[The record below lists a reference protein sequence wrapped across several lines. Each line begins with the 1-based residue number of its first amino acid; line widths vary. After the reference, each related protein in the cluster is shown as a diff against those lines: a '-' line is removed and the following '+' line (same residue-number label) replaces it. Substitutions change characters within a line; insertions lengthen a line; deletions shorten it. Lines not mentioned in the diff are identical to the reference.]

1 MTFTILASD
10 PTRGLLAAATASRSL
25 AVGAG
30 VPALR
35 VGVGAAASQAYTN
48 RSLRGLLLDAV
59 ASGASPATAIA
70 RIPDW
75 DSGAAWRQ
83 AAVVTA
89 DGAVSAHTGDACTAW
104 AGSETG
110 EGFVVLG
117 NLLPGRGVLAAMVAA
132 FEGAPDDDGVASER
146 ALAGF
151 SRRVLAALAAG
162 DAAGGDLRGRQSA
175 ALLVGV
181 APTAVDPA
189 EVDLLPSDPT
199 TPLGVTA
206 AGDAPLAIDLR
217 ADDHARPIDELAR
230 LLDLAFDERRAAER

>member
-59 ASGASPATAIA
+59 ASGASPSTAIA

-89 DGAVSAHTGDACTAW
+89 DGGVSAHTGDACTAW
-104 AGSETG
+104 AGSKAG
-110 EGFVVLG
+110 DGFVVLG
-117 NLLPGRGVLAAMVAA
+117 NLLPGPGVLAAMVAA
-132 FEGAPDDDGVASER
+132 FEGTPDEGVVEGER

-175 ALLVGV
+175 ALLVGI
-181 APTAVDPA
+181 APPPERVSADV
-189 EVDLLPSDPT
+189 PT
-199 TPLGVTA
+199 PR
-206 AGDAPLAIDLR
+206 DAPLAIDLR
-217 ADDHARPIDELAR
+217 ADDHVRPIDELAR
-230 LLDLAFDERRAAER
+230 LLDLALDERRAAGR